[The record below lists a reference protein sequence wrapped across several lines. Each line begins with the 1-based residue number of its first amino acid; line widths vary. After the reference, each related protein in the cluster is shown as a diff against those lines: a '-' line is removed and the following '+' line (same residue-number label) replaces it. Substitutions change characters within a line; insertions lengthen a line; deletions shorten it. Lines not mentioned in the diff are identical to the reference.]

1 MPPLPVWGLALYM
14 GVAATAF
21 ALAVMNRVQQ
31 FISSTQATLIY
42 ALELVW
48 VGMLGG
54 LVGEQLSIF
63 GWIGC
68 ACILLGMVAGEL
80 RLPRLLRKE
89 QATLRASDCS

>member
-1 MPPLPVWGLALYM
+1 MFIAREPFAMPSLPVWGSALYM

-31 FISSTQATLIY
+31 FVSSTQATLIY

-48 VGMLGG
+48 IGLLGYI
-54 LVGEQLSIF
+54 VGEQLSIF

-80 RLPRLLRKE
+80 RLKRPFKRV
-89 QATLRASDCS
+89 A

>member
-1 MPPLPVWGLALYM
+1 MPSLPVWTSALYM
-14 GVAATAF
+14 GVVATAF

-31 FISSTQATLIY
+31 FIGGTQATVIY

-48 VGMLGG
+48 VGLLGC

-68 ACILLGMVAGEL
+68 GCILLAMVAGEL
-80 RLPRLLRKE
+80 NLARLFKRVR
-89 QATLRASDCS
+89 